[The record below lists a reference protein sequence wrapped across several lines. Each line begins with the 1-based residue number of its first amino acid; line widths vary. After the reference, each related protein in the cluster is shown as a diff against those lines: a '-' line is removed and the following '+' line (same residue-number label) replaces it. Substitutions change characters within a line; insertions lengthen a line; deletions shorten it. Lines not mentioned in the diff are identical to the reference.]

1 MPVTAVAAA
10 CLAGAAG
17 LVGSAVGAYARAFA
31 DGFGERPEAPVREAR
46 DAFAR
51 AARIPPLPRRPYV
64 VEGVTAVV
72 FGLVTW
78 RAAGL
83 TPDRWP
89 DSGLEAVLEP
99 GTAPAAGAGAG
110 TGAGTTVFLVAM
122 TAALLYAAAAG
133 VTLSVIDWR
142 TRRLPD
148 AITLPSV
155 PVLAV
160 LLAPT
165 GRLGAALLC
174 GLALAA
180 AYALLWF
187 VRPAALGLGDVKLA
201 VPVGMVTGAVGVDAV
216 ILAAVGAHVLGALY
230 AVGLLVT
237 GRATRTSEF
246 PFGPFMLGAALLAVV
261 LPVA

>member
-1 MPVTAVAAA
+1 MPLAVLAA
-10 CLAGAAG
+10 CLLGLVAGAF
-17 LVGSAVGAYARAFA
+17 ARVLA
-31 DGFGERPEAPVREAR
+31 DGFGEQSDAPRREAR
-46 DAFAR
+46 AAVAG

-64 VEGVTAVV
+64 VEGVTAAV
-72 FGLVTW
+72 FGLLTW
-78 RAAGL
+78 RAA
-83 TPDRWP
+83 
-89 DSGLEAVLEP
+89 S
-99 GTAPAAGAGAG
+99 PAGPLDAGAI
-110 TGAGTTVFLVAM
+110 VPVAL
-122 TAALLYAAAAG
+122 TAALLYAAVAG
-133 VTLSVIDWR
+133 VTLSLIDWR

-165 GRLGAALLC
+165 GRLGAALLS

-180 AYALLWF
+180 AYAVLWF

-201 VPVGMVTGAVGVDAV
+201 ALVGMVTGVFGMDAV

-230 AVGLLVT
+230 AAGLLIT
-237 GRATRTSEF
+237 RRATRASEF

-261 LPVA
+261 LPVG